1 MSTINRKAIRAKVR
15 RRIRRKVSGTA
26 SRPRLAVYF
35 SNRHVYAQIIDDTVG
50 KTICSA
56 STADASIADPSK
68 LANCATATKVGNLI
82 GERAKAANV
91 TEVVFDRGGFKFCG
105 KVKALA
111 DAARGPRGPRRDGQN
126 GRGPR
131 GPRRDGRRGPQA
143 EAPVEEGPQLAEKVV
158 FINRCAKVVKGG
170 RRFSFSALVVS
181 GDMEGR
187 VGFGFGKAN
196 EVADAIRKA
205 TEAAKR
211 QLRPVSIANGT
222 IPHEVYSEFGGG
234 KVLLKPASPG
244 TGLIAGNTIRAV
256 LEAAGVRDI
265 VAKSLGS
272 SNHANVVKAT
282 LQALASLRTSDQVL
296 ADRGKKKEKAI

>member
-1 MSTINRKAIRAKVR
+1 MNNETEN
-15 RRIRRKVSGTA
+15 TA
-26 SRPRLAVYF
+26 PATEAAAP
-35 SNRHVYAQIIDDTVG
+35 AQ
-50 KTICSA
+50 A
-56 STADASIADPSK
+56 QQP
-68 LANCATATKVGNLI
+68 AT
-82 GERAKAANV
+82 
-91 TEVVFDRGGFKFCG
+91 GG
-105 KVKALA
+105 
-111 DAARGPRGPRRDGQN
+111 RGPRGPRRDGQN

-187 VGFGFGKAN
+187 VGFGFG
-196 EVADAIRKA
+196 KA

>member
-1 MSTINRKAIRAKVR
+1 M
-15 RRIRRKVSGTA
+15 
-26 SRPRLAVYF
+26 
-35 SNRHVYAQIIDDTVG
+35 
-50 KTICSA
+50 
-56 STADASIADPSK
+56 
-68 LANCATATKVGNLI
+68 
-82 GERAKAANV
+82 
-91 TEVVFDRGGFKFCG
+91 
-105 KVKALA
+105 
-111 DAARGPRGPRRDGQN
+111 
-126 GRGPR
+126 
-131 GPRRDGRRGPQA
+131 
-143 EAPVEEGPQLAEKVV
+143 
-158 FINRCAKVVKGG
+158 
-170 RRFSFSALVVS
+170 
-181 GDMEGR
+181 
-187 VGFGFGKAN
+187 
-196 EVADAIRKA
+196 ADAIRKA

-296 ADRGKKKEKAI
+296 ADRGKKKEKAL